1 MKITY
6 LHHSGFA
13 VETETKTLLFDYYT
27 QGGRYAGFDPA
38 ACAGKELFVFVSH
51 FHEDHFDRRILEWAE
66 QDGLSPRYVFSPD
79 VRPKAGFKGE
89 RLVAKPHES
98 YDFGGIHIETLRSN
112 DEGVAFLVEADG
124 KTIFHAGDL
133 NWWHW
138 NGESDA
144 FNEDIRKSYTGEI
157 DRLKGRRIDAAFIPA
172 DLRLEDKY
180 FWAVDYFMK
189 TVGAESVFP
198 MHFWGRF
205 DVCGMLKEKEY
216 GDKVEEITGENQVF
230 TIS

>member
-13 VETETKTLLFDYYT
+13 VETGSKILLFDYYT
-27 QGGRYAGFDPA
+27 EGGRFAFFDPA
-38 ACAGKELFVFVSH
+38 AHAGKDIFVFVSH
-51 FHEDHFDRRILEWAE
+51 FHEDHFDRRILNWAG
-66 QDGLSPRYVFSPD
+66 QDGVRYIFSKD
-79 VRPKAGFKGE
+79 VRPGAGFAGE
-89 RLVAKPHES
+89 KLVVKPHES
-98 YDFGGIHIETLRSN
+98 YDFGGIHIDTLKSN

-124 KTIFHAGDL
+124 KTIYHAGDL

-144 FNEDIRKSYTGEI
+144 FNRDIAKSYTTEI
-157 DRLKGRRIDAAFIPA
+157 DRLKGRRIDAAFVPA
-172 DLRLEDKY
+172 DLRLEDKF

-189 TVGAESVFP
+189 TVGAEQLFP

-205 DVCGMLKEKEY
+205 DVCDMLREKEY
-216 GDKVEEITGENQVF
+216 GAHIAAIREKNQAF
-230 TIS
+230 ALP